1 MSSRRIW
8 LGDVL
13 RALELVDGPE
23 ERAHVLRLLG
33 FEAGDPADTGP
44 PEAEPAVPAGLAE
57 QEPAAP
63 QPPVPVP
70 PAPAPEDVPEER
82 LSELPLLHPV
92 RFERLSTS
100 PQPDPFPRYDPDAAR
115 PLAHHPI
122 LDPLTSRR
130 TLRRLTAVRSADGPP
145 DLRAL
150 VTAVAQG
157 RPVLRWP
164 TLRVPTS
171 RHGVQILVD
180 QGLGMQPFR
189 RDQMHMVQRAR
200 EVLGPHLTEVLFF
213 ADDPLHGVIEPDGDL
228 GPYRPPATGGMV
240 LVLSDL
246 GLGGPPEPRTTAR
259 HWTRFAELVAD
270 SGSHVATLTPYPPDR
285 RPAWTAVL
293 NPLTWDDTDGSPS
306 ADVHDLAVLLSLAT
320 RIEPELIRAIRREL
334 LPDLGAVAEADLWF
348 SPWIAARSPGVI
360 AFHPEVLPM
369 LREFLDRDP
378 DAAHRA
384 RRIISELHRHISP
397 ALSLEEQLTWHS
409 LFGSRQAAET
419 QLDSVLHALVDE
431 RRTGLAGWFGEAW
444 QRLPEQARRLN
455 AAWRMANTV
464 RRHVPALDPGVPDEL
479 SIEDVSLIAAGV
491 GETLLGLHRKH
502 SDLLI
507 GAVSGEGAVAVKVP
521 DTLPALLEVT
531 SENGSSTLLI
541 DPGATVRAPVG
552 TGPVSLMTGSGAV
565 YTLPQNVMPG
575 AESADSGSA
584 SGPHE
589 VEAPHPVLR
598 ACDGVVFVPGIG
610 GSELTEIATGRKI
623 WGFDTRSLLNF
634 FRRLDVTEAE
644 LAEPGSRVQAT
655 HLVHAASMIPG
666 LLGIEDGAGLRR
678 MLRGLVAHRA
688 AYAEFP
694 YDWRMSVAHNS
705 GLLEAAARAHLERWM
720 AHPANP
726 APERSRLVFVA
737 VNMGGLLVKGLGR
750 GREGLLGRTNA
761 VVTLGTPFYGTVK
774 SIGLISDHSP
784 LVQRATGFART
795 APGVYDMLPRY
806 RCIDRGGE
814 LERLTVEDVEAAG
827 GDPRL
832 AAAAL
837 AYQEDLASVELPGHF
852 AVVGVGQ
859 QTPVTMVLPHDGSRS
874 SRLTYGFTINES
886 RGLFDHRVEPRGD
899 GTVPLFSA
907 DPDGLRSL
915 RIHQQ
920 HSALPGDR
928 TVLAAIR
935 DHLTHRPITG
945 LL

>member
-1 MSSRRIW
+1 MSSHRIW
-8 LGDVL
+8 LGDAL
-13 RALELVDGPE
+13 RALELADGPE

-33 FEAGDPADTGP
+33 FESGDPADADP
-44 PEAEPAVPAGLAE
+44 PEAEPTVPDGPPE
-57 QEPAAP
+57 QESAAP
-63 QPPVPVP
+63 EPSL
-70 PAPAPEDVPEER
+70 PAPAPEAAPEVR
-82 LSELPLLHPV
+82 LSELPLLHPA

-100 PQPDPFPRYDPDAAR
+100 SQPDPFPRYDPRAAR
-115 PLAHHPI
+115 PLAHQPI

-130 TLRRLTAVRSADGPP
+130 TLRRLTAVRSADGPL
-145 DLRAL
+145 DLSAL
-150 VTAVAQG
+150 VNVVAQG
-157 RPVLRWP
+157 RAVLRWP
-164 TLRVPTS
+164 TLRVPTA

-200 EVLGPHLTEVLFF
+200 EVLGPHLTEILFF
-213 ADDPLHGVIEPDGDL
+213 ADDPLHGVVEPDGDE
-228 GPYRPPATGGMV
+228 GPYRPPAAGGIV
-240 LVLSDL
+240 IVLSDL
-246 GLGGPPEPRTTAR
+246 GLGGPPEARTTAR
-259 HWTRFAELVAD
+259 DWTGFAELVAA
-270 SGSHVATLTPYPPDR
+270 SGGHVATLTPYPPDR
-285 RPAWTAVL
+285 RPDWTAVL
-293 NPLTWDDTDGSPS
+293 NPLTWGDAHGSTP
-306 ADVHDLAVLLSLAT
+306 AEVHDLAVLLSLAT

-348 SPWIAARSPGVI
+348 SSWIAARSPGVI
-360 AFHPEVLPM
+360 AFSPEVLPM
-369 LREFLDRDP
+369 LRELLDRDL

-384 RRIISELHRHISP
+384 REIISELHRDISP
-397 ALSLEEQLTWHS
+397 ALFLEEQLTWHS

-419 QLDSVLHALVDE
+419 QLDTVLHALVNE

-464 RRHVPALDPGVPDEL
+464 RRHLPALDPGVPDEL
-479 SIEDVSLIAAGV
+479 SVEDVSLIAAEV
-491 GETLLGLHRKH
+491 GETLLGLHRKN

-521 DTLPALLEVT
+521 DTLPVLLKVT

-552 TGPVSLMTGSGAV
+552 TGPVSVMTGSGAV
-565 YTLPQNVMPG
+565 YALPQDVTAGP
-575 AESADSGSA
+575 ESADPGSA
-584 SGPHE
+584 SGPGE
-589 VEAPHPVLR
+589 VGAPHPLLR
-598 ACDGVVFVPGIG
+598 ACDGIVFVPGMG
-610 GSELTEIATGRKI
+610 GSDLTEIATGRKI
-623 WGFDTRSLLNF
+623 WGFDSKALLNF

-644 LAEPGSRVQAT
+644 LDEPGSRVQAT
-655 HLVHAASMIPG
+655 DLVRSPSMIPG

-678 MLRGLVAHRA
+678 MLRRLVVNGA

-705 GLLEAAARAHLERWM
+705 GLLEAAVRTHLERWI

-750 GREGLLGRTNA
+750 RREGLLGRTNA
-761 VVTLGTPFYGTVK
+761 VVTLGTPFYGTVN
-774 SIGLISDHSP
+774 SVGLISGTSP
-784 LVQRATGFART
+784 LVPRFAGFART

-806 RCIDRGGE
+806 RCIDRGAE
-814 LERLTVEDVEAAG
+814 LERLTVEDIESVG

-837 AYQEDLASVELPGHF
+837 AYQDDLAGVELPGHF
-852 AVVGVGQ
+852 TVVGVGQ
-859 QTPVTMVLPHDGSRS
+859 QTPTTVILPQDGSRS
-874 SRLTYGFTINES
+874 SRLTYGFSVHES
-886 RGLFDHRVEPRGD
+886 RGPFDGRVEPGGD
-899 GTVPLFSA
+899 GTVPYFSA
-907 DPDGLRSL
+907 DPDGSGSFRV
-915 RIHQQ
+915 HQR

-928 TVLAAIR
+928 TVQAAIR
-935 DHLTHRPITG
+935 DHLTRRSIG
-945 LL
+945 DLL

>member
-1 MSSRRIW
+1 MSRHRIW
-8 LGDVL
+8 LGDTL
-13 RALELVDGPE
+13 RALELADGPE

-33 FEAGDPADTGP
+33 FESGDPADTGP

-63 QPPVPVP
+63 EPPVPVP
-70 PAPAPEDVPEER
+70 APEAVPEVR

-92 RFERLSTS
+92 RFERLSTGS
-100 PQPDPFPRYDPDAAR
+100 QPDPFPRYDPGAAR
-115 PLAHHPI
+115 PLAHQPI

-150 VTAVAQG
+150 VNVVAQG
-157 RPVLRWP
+157 RAVLRWP

-171 RHGVQILVD
+171 RHGVQVLVD

-200 EVLGPHLTEVLFF
+200 EVLGPHLTEILFF
-213 ADDPLHGVIEPDGDL
+213 ADDPLHGVVEPDGDV
-228 GPYRPPATGGMV
+228 GPYRPPAAGGIV

-259 HWTRFAELVAD
+259 DWTSFAELVAD

-293 NPLTWDDTDGSPS
+293 NPLTWDDAHDSRS
-306 ADVHDLAVLLSLAT
+306 DDVHDLAVLLSLAT

-334 LPDLGAVAEADLWF
+334 LPGLGAVAEADLWF
-348 SPWIAARSPGVI
+348 SSWIAARSPGVI
-360 AFHPEVLPM
+360 AFSPEVLPM

-384 RRIISELHRHISP
+384 RRIISELHRDISP
-397 ALSLEEQLTWHS
+397 ALFLEEQLTWHS

-419 QLDSVLHALVDE
+419 QLDTVLHALVDE

-479 SIEDVSLIAAGV
+479 SVEDVSLIAAEV
-491 GETLLGLHRKH
+491 GETLLGLHRKN

-521 DTLPALLEVT
+521 DTLPVPLEVT

-552 TGPVSLMTGSGAV
+552 TGPVSVMTGSGAV
-565 YTLPQNVMPG
+565 YTLPQGPG
-575 AESADSGSA
+575 SADPGSA
-584 SGPHE
+584 YGPHE
-589 VEAPHPVLR
+589 AEAPYPALH

-610 GSELTEIATGRKI
+610 GSELTEIATGRKV
-623 WGFDTRSLLNF
+623 WGFDMRSLLNF

-644 LAEPGSRVQAT
+644 LAEPGSRLQAT
-655 HLVHAASMIPG
+655 HLVHSASMIPG

-678 MLRGLVAHRA
+678 MLRNLVAHRA

-705 GLLEAAARAHLERWM
+705 GLLEEAARAHLERWI

-737 VNMGGLLVKGLGR
+737 VNTGGLLVKGLGR

-774 SIGLISDHSP
+774 SIGLISDHSA
-784 LVQRATGFART
+784 LLQRSAGFART

-806 RCIDRGGE
+806 RCIDRGAE
-814 LERLTVEDVEAAG
+814 LERLTVEDIEAVG

-837 AYQEDLASVELPGHF
+837 AYQEALASVELPGHF
-852 AVVGVGQ
+852 RVVGIGQ
-859 QTPVTMVLPHDGSRS
+859 QTPVTMILPPDGSRS
-874 SRLTYGFTINES
+874 PRLTYGFSVNGSE
-886 RGLFDHRVEPRGD
+886 GPFDGRVEPGGD
-899 GTVPLFSA
+899 GTVPFFSA
-907 DPDGLRSL
+907 DPDRSGSF
-915 RIHQQ
+915 RVYQQ

-928 TVLAAIR
+928 TVQAAIL
-935 DHLTHRPITG
+935 DHLTRRPITDF
-945 LL
+945 L